1 MADPAR
7 SGGGRHVHF
16 AAPTTSPYRINPSDG
31 FATPSLS
38 HPVSRPPTGHVTGV
52 LAPPWPFNPEETA
65 LIRAGYKPCY
75 TPKTAAASSESVQ
88 ESGPEPGNAL
98 SVPKSALKKPGDWRT
113 RQREER
119 RRTNMAEPRA
129 RAARHKGQM
138 NFAPELRLL
147 LLAYGDPSPHPSF
160 PSEPLPETVRVLD
173 EIVTDFVLEMCHTA
187 AQYATYSRRQKIK
200 VDDFRFALRRDPN
213 KLGRVQELLR
223 MERELKEARKA
234 FDQNDDQVGALK
246 EAGKKGLGDVGES
259 VDGVSTAG
267 KKAKGKGKRGARRD
281 SDGTEGTVSK
291 KRKV

>member
-138 NFAPELRLL
+138 NFAPECMWFCIIVLFFLL
-147 LLAYGDPSPHPSF
+147 LLLLSSIYFLGGHRLQGCLSHW
-160 PSEPLPETVRVLD
+160 
-173 EIVTDFVLEMCHTA
+173 I
-187 AQYATYSRRQKIK
+187 
-200 VDDFRFALRRDPN
+200 LR
-213 KLGRVQELLR
+213 
-223 MERELKEARKA
+223 
-234 FDQNDDQVGALK
+234 
-246 EAGKKGLGDVGES
+246 
-259 VDGVSTAG
+259 TH
-267 KKAKGKGKRGARRD
+267 
-281 SDGTEGTVSK
+281 
-291 KRKV
+291 